1 MNNFLAVAI
10 SFFCIGTID
19 VIESGTARV
28 ILTGVDLQIY
38 ETDLPVGLFPCEVS
52 EGDMFYT
59 QVVDGVT
66 EIRCGEPE

>member
-1 MNNFLAVAI
+1 MNNFIAVAI
-10 SFFCIGTID
+10 GFFYIGTID
-19 VIESGTARV
+19 VIEAGTARV
-28 ILTGVDLQIY
+28 ILSGVDSQLF
-38 ETDLPVGLFPCEVS
+38 ETDLPVGLFPCKVS